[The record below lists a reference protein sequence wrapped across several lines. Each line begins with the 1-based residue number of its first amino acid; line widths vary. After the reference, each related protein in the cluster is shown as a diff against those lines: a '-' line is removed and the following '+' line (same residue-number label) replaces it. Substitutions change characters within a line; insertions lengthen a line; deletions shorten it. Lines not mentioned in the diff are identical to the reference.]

1 MTTYWLLGEDTEDKS
16 EDEYDFT
23 AESEDEGIDD
33 VDEVSLHTTVIF
45 RVSDHDNLTED
56 DPGCEDFRRS

>member
-23 AESEDEGIDD
+23 AENDDEGIDD
-33 VDEVSLHTTVIF
+33 VDEDSLHTTVIF
-45 RVSDHDNLTED
+45 RVSDHDTLTGD